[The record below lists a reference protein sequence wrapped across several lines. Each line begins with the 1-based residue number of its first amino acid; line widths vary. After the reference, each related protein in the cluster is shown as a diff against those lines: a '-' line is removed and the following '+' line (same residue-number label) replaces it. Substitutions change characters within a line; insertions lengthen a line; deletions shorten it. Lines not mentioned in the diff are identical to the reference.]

1 LNRTNLRRRRK
12 MVKARKRFKNIT
24 TKLQVIYD
32 ETGDK
37 KEVVPGGTIILDEA
51 WGRKFA
57 RVLAPVEAKKPSK

>member
-1 LNRTNLRRRRK
+1 
-12 MVKARKRFKNIT
+12 MAKARKRFKNIT

-57 RVLAPVEAKKPSK
+57 RVLAPVEAKRISKWDSEVY

>member
-1 LNRTNLRRRRK
+1 
-12 MVKARKRFKNIT
+12 MAKARKRFKNIT
-24 TKLQVIYD
+24 NRLQVIYD

-57 RVLAPVEAKKPSK
+57 RVLAPVEAKRIS

>member
-1 LNRTNLRRRRK
+1 
-12 MVKARKRFKNIT
+12 MARKRFKNIT

-37 KEVVPGGTIILDEA
+37 KEVVPGGTIILDED

-57 RVLAPVEAKKPSK
+57 RVLAPVEAKKTSK

>member
-12 MVKARKRFKNIT
+12 MAKARKRFKNIT
-24 TKLQVIYD
+24 TRLQVIYD

-57 RVLAPVEAKKPSK
+57 RVLAPVEAKKTSK